1 EDFHQIPDKYDDL
14 QIESTTITKA
24 SKLNQTITPT
34 TASKPK
40 AVKIR
45 PILNYHGKPTL
56 EQMQAYQDQPI
67 PFKSKMECESY
78 HEQNGISSK
87 ELWNWS
93 PIRVFIG
100 IWTTAKGHKIRS
112 IVRAIN
118 LKQQENL
125 IGDNVDFK
133 FILGRPPKD
142 VYTPDLKLKLTTEND
157 TYGDL
162 VMLDMEENMNNGK
175 AYYYWKWVWEHL
187 GTMKYDYAAKA
198 DDDVFV
204 HFQNLALNLRPLP
217 RDNVYY
223 GCKHKYYITGMLV
236 VLSMNYPHLI
246 STTPFNK
253 TEWRG
258 GEDTR
263 LGKWL
268 INHANSTLNPI
279 DEHCLLFQD
288 PRIPVFY
295 VVGRKWASPQ
305 SIVIHWLKDLYA
317 WKGVIDLYIPD
328 VIKDLKALPFTLL
341 FSQLVMAVIL
351 LHISSLFG
359 VVQLPKIQKDIC
371 IGVLPLIG
379 INVLGLSFNTVCL
392 QYVDASFYQVAR
404 ALVLPFTVLF
414 TFIVLKKK
422 SSYMILLSCFI
433 VCIGFFVG
441 VSSEKQI
448 SVSLLGVFYGVFSSI
463 TTALHAIVIKKSLAV
478 VKDNTMDLVYY
489 NNLLSSVCF
498 IPLILFT
505 GEEFQ
510 IYQMF
515 SDSSESFHTF
525 LIGIVVTGFF
535 GFLINIAGFLQIKVT
550 SPISHMISSAFRGVI
565 QTVLGV
571 TIFSDILTIGRI
583 GSIGIILFGSCL
595 YTWIKDYESKQVD
608 KNQAQEEIA
617 MNEKDLESGQRLLKT
632 RNVDFVIEDDDDDE
646 DDNVVVKNKDY
657 HLLTTNDN
665 KD

>member
-1 EDFHQIPDKYDDL
+1 MGEKSKQ
-14 QIESTTITKA
+14 A
-24 SKLNQTITPT
+24 SRSMVIFSVSFYIT
-34 TASKPK
+34 TA
-40 AVKIR
+40 
-45 PILNYHGKPTL
+45 
-56 EQMQAYQDQPI
+56 
-67 PFKSKMECESY
+67 
-78 HEQNGISSK
+78 
-87 ELWNWS
+87 
-93 PIRVFIG
+93 
-100 IWTTAKGHKIRS
+100 
-112 IVRAIN
+112 
-118 LKQQENL
+118 
-125 IGDNVDFK
+125 
-133 FILGRPPKD
+133 
-142 VYTPDLKLKLTTEND
+142 
-157 TYGDL
+157 L
-162 VMLDMEENMNNGK
+162 VMVLWVLNN
-175 AYYYWKWVWEHL
+175 A
-187 GTMKYDYAAKA
+187 
-198 DDDVFV
+198 
-204 HFQNLALNLRPLP
+204 
-217 RDNVYY
+217 
-223 GCKHKYYITGMLV
+223 
-236 VLSMNYPHLI
+236 
-246 STTPFNK
+246 
-253 TEWRG
+253 
-258 GEDTR
+258 
-263 LGKWL
+263 
-268 INHANSTLNPI
+268 
-279 DEHCLLFQD
+279 
-288 PRIPVFY
+288 
-295 VVGRKWASPQ
+295 
-305 SIVIHWLKDLYA
+305 
-317 WKGVIDLYIPD
+317 
-328 VIKDLKALPFTLL
+328 ALPFTLL